1 MALCVF
7 SLNLHITLALTN
19 PATHNSLQ
27 SSMVKCDGPIFSA
40 GWTIHFLVLF
50 LKARL
55 TLTPFPAFLEG
66 CERTFPAFMASSV
79 QDTPHYSHLLV
90 PSALPACWR
99 WHVPRPGRRAAS
111 QWSAVGRAGSC
122 SRGLCS
128 HTCALHCGWS
138 RHQGLLCTVEETG
151 LFMFRE
157 HCHKK
162 WPRQMRCFPRSGSSQ
177 LLTSST
183 SLHSTPSPL

>member
-1 MALCVF
+1 MCVF
-7 SLNLHITLALTN
+7 LELAHHPGTYK
-19 PATHNSLQ
+19 S
-27 SSMVKCDGPIFSA
+27 
-40 GWTIHFLVLF
+40 IHSQ
-50 LKARL
+50 
-55 TLTPFPAFLEG
+55 LTPEQHGQMWWTNFLCWMNNSFSSPVSKSQIDTHPLPYFPWRVWEDIPCIHA
-66 CERTFPAFMASSV
+66 P
-79 QDTPHYSHLLV
+79 PPNSHLLV

-99 WHVPRPGRRAAS
+99 WHVPRPGQRAAS

-157 HCHKK
+157 YCHKK